1 MKVPVNISDRT
12 LSFVVIFKHF
22 LPLGNPSVDINGTW
36 QEGDTF
42 VLSVLYNTVCFFIL
56 TGQQIWLL

>member
-36 QEGDTF
+36 QEGSTF
-42 VLSVLYNTVCFFIL
+42 VLSVLYNTVCFSF
-56 TGQQIWLL
+56 